1 MSMHDNDSIP
11 RRRWFLSRV
20 AAACAATG
28 AALWATGARGRA
40 QSADAT
46 RWQPADHP
54 EDAWLSQIPGKHRFL
69 FDSTSPDG
77 FSNAL
82 TFANNYFVAN
92 QNGYG
97 LKDGDLAVVIVAR
110 HHSTQH
116 AYNDAMWKKYQ
127 EHLVKAAQAA
137 TLPALG
143 ERLDALVKR
152 GVHLAVC
159 QMATRR
165 IAGTI
170 ASGTGQDVN
179 KVFEELAANLVRN
192 GHLVPAGIVAV
203 NRAQERGYSLA
214 HAG

>member
-1 MSMHDNDSIP
+1 MSRHDRDWMFG
-11 RRRWFLSRV
+11 RRWFFSRFGATV
-20 AAACAATG
+20 AATG
-28 AALWATGARGRA
+28 AALSATGVQLRA
-40 QSADAT
+40 QPGGT
-46 RWQPADHP
+46 QPWQPARHAQD
-54 EDAWLSQIPGKHRFL
+54 DWLSQLPGQHRFVL
-69 FDSTSPDG
+69 DTTSPDG

-92 QNGYG
+92 DSGYG
-97 LKDGDLAVVIVAR
+97 LKDADLAVVIVAR

-116 AYNDAMWKKYQ
+116 AYNDAIWKKYQ

-159 QMATRR
+159 QRATGR

-170 ASGTGQDVN
+170 ASGTGQAAD

-192 GHLVPAGIVAV
+192 GHLAAAGIVAV

>member
-1 MSMHDNDSIP
+1 MSMDDKDSVP
-11 RRRWFLSRV
+11 RRRWFLSWFG
-20 AAACAATG
+20 ATFAATG
-28 AALWATGARGRA
+28 AALWASGARGRA
-40 QSADAT
+40 QSNDAT
-46 RWQPADHP
+46 RWQPASHS
-54 EDAWLSQIPGKHRFL
+54 EDAWLSQIPGKHRFV
-69 FDSTSPDG
+69 FDTTSPDG

-82 TFANNYFVAN
+82 TYANNYFVAN
-92 QNGYG
+92 ESGYG
-97 LKDGDLAVVIVAR
+97 LKDGDLAVVLVAR

-116 AYNDAMWKKYQ
+116 AYNDAIWKKYQ
-127 EHLVKAAQAA
+127 EHLVKAAQAT

-143 ERLDALVKR
+143 ERLDGLVKR

-170 ASGTGQDVN
+170 ATGTGQNVD